1 MRLVKLAAFALL
13 AQASFL
19 AASAMAA
26 MDGNTME
33 ITLGKVI
40 ERNWADVQKG
50 KYAYAAKQDYNVGR
64 KETHIYLPYG
74 RTDGVY
80 FELERAK
87 LVDPAPGSVAKL
99 APSDMQGATR
109 LGLKFHFDKPISG
122 FRLSVN
128 WSEWNLGDKAVGGF
142 EYSADGKN
150 WTALREV
157 GPSFSKIV
165 EGFIDPSTNGRVKD
179 LKTQDLY
186 IRVYTRL
193 KDGGDYGNNMW
204 VQLWMAGDP
213 AWGDAATTFF
223 SRQWQLWVK
232 EAE

>member
-109 LGLKFHFDKPISG
+109 LGLKFRAYPLATSEAQRTIIASAG
-122 FRLSVN
+122 QAMLSVGQSHTPGTFMAFFL
-128 WSEWNLGDKAVGGF
+128 SE
-142 EYSADGKN
+142 
-150 WTALREV
+150 
-157 GPSFSKIV
+157 
-165 EGFIDPSTNGRVKD
+165 
-179 LKTQDLY
+179 
-186 IRVYTRL
+186 
-193 KDGGDYGNNMW
+193 
-204 VQLWMAGDP
+204 
-213 AWGDAATTFF
+213 
-223 SRQWQLWVK
+223 
-232 EAE
+232 